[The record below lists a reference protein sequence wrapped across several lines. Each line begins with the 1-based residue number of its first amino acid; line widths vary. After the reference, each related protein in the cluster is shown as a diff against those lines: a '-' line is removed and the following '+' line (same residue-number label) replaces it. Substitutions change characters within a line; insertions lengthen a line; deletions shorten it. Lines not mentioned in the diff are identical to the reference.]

1 MTQQEYVSRKKELI
15 NHSSKP
21 FNLTTDDKLN
31 RTLNFVSANFLN
43 FIPSLPIE
51 EHEDAFKKIFVHQ
64 SLSVLDEQHIDVLD
78 RDVEVEGMEDSTL
91 DYLRNNAAIICTFH
105 MGSSR
110 LLNHYLAKNKINL
123 TLVLSDFSM
132 KANGGFFNKMYE
144 GYKKLAGFKEDR
156 ISIISVDEP
165 NAVRKMLGELK
176 NGRKLLIYIDG
187 NSGSGNKNIKNEN
200 SCEIDFLEESI
211 YARAG
216 VAYLSYLA
224 QVPIIEAVSYRKNWE
239 DIVLK
244 FNKMIEPSRNV
255 DRETYFKT
263 TTEGIYKRFS
273 EVLLQHPEQW
283 EGWLN
288 LHEVINPKEFKK
300 MEKMNQNC
308 DINDDSKLRLNKRN
322 YGVFNIDSDCFL
334 FDKKKYV
341 SYKIP
346 EPIYTKLLHSDAQ
359 PVEKTTYESDSFFT
373 QLIANGVLSNA

>member
-1 MTQQEYVSRKKELI
+1 MTQQEYVTRKQELI
-15 NHSSKP
+15 HQSSSR
-21 FNLTTDDKLN
+21 FNLTKDDKLN

-78 RDVEVEGMEDSTL
+78 KNVEIEGMDNEGL
-91 DYLRNNAAIICTFH
+91 EYLRNNPAIICTFH

-110 LLNHYLAKNKINL
+110 LLNHYLAKNGVNL

-144 GYKKLAGFKEDR
+144 GYKKLSGFKEDR

-187 NSGSGNKNIKNEN
+187 NSGSGNKNIQNEN

-224 QVPIIEAVSYRKNWE
+224 QVPIVEAVSYRKNWE

-244 FNKMIEPSRNV
+244 FNKFIEPNRNV
-255 DRETYFKT
+255 DRETYFQT

-273 EVLLQHPEQW
+273 EVLRQHPEQW

-288 LHEVINPKEFKK
+288 LHEVINPKAFKNTASVINNK
-300 MEKMNQNC
+300 AELSEKQL
-308 DINDDSKLRLNKRN
+308 ILNKYN
-322 YGVFNIDSDCFL
+322 FGVFNIDDDHFL
-334 FDKKKYV
+334 FDKKKYN
-341 SYKIP
+341 SFKINRNIYKKLFNSHI
-346 EPIYTKLLHSDAQ
+346 EPIDRNSFGEDNFFNQLLN
-359 PVEKTTYESDSFFT
+359 
-373 QLIANGVLSNA
+373 NGVLTN

>member
-15 NHSSKP
+15 NHSSKA
-21 FNLTTDDKLN
+21 FNLANDDKLN
-31 RTLNFVSANFLN
+31 RTLNFVSANLLN
-43 FIPSLPIE
+43 FIPSLPVE
-51 EHEDAFKKIFVHQ
+51 KHEDTFKKIFVHQ
-64 SLSVLDEQHIDVLD
+64 SLSVLDEQHIDVLEKN
-78 RDVEVEGMEDSTL
+78 VKVEGMENETL

-110 LLNHYLAKNKINL
+110 LINHYLAKNKVNL

-132 KANGGFFNKMYE
+132 KANGGWFNKMYD

-239 DIVLK
+239 EIVLK
-244 FNKMIEPSRNV
+244 FNKVIEPNKNI

-263 TTEGIYKRFS
+263 TTQGIYNRFS

-288 LHEVINPKEFKK
+288 LHEVINPQAFKK
-300 MEKMNQNC
+300 TESLNHK
-308 DINDDSKLRLNKRN
+308 STVTEEGRFRLNKLN
-322 YGVFNIDSDCFL
+322 FGVFNIDSDCFL

-346 EPIYTKLLHSDAQ
+346 EPIYKKLLHSEVH
-359 PVEKTTYESDSFFT
+359 PVEKTRHESDNFLS
-373 QLIANGVLSNA
+373 QLISNGVLSNA

>member
-15 NHSSKP
+15 NHSSKSL
-21 FNLTTDDKLN
+21 NLTTDDKLN
-31 RTLNFVSANFLN
+31 RTLNFVSANLLN
-43 FIPSLPIE
+43 FIPSLPLE
-51 EHEDAFKKIFVHQ
+51 KHEDTFKKIFVHQ

-78 RDVEVEGMEDSTL
+78 KNVEVEGMDGETL
-91 DYLRNNAAIICTFH
+91 DYLRNNPAIICTFH

-110 LLNHYLAKNKINL
+110 LINHYLAKNGVNL
-123 TLVLSDFSM
+123 TLVLSDFVM
-132 KANGGFFNKMYE
+132 KTSSGWFNKMYE

-165 NAVRKMLGELK
+165 NAIRKMLGELK

-224 QVPIIEAVSYRKNWE
+224 QVPIVEAVSYRKNWE
-239 DIVLK
+239 EIVLK
-244 FNKMIEPSRNV
+244 FNKVIEPSKNV

-263 TTEGIYKRFS
+263 TTQGIYERFS
-273 EVLLQHPEQW
+273 EILKQHPEQW

-288 LHEVINPKEFKK
+288 LHEVINPQAFKK
-300 MEKMNQNC
+300 VEPANLEN
-308 DINDDSKLRLNKRN
+308 INVNEGSYRLNKSN
-322 YGVFNIDSDCFL
+322 FGVFNIDSDCFL

-341 SYKIP
+341 SYTIP
-346 EPIYTKLLHSDAQ
+346 EPIYTKLRHSDIR
-359 PVEKTTYESDSFFT
+359 PVEKTPHESDNFLN
-373 QLIANGVLSNA
+373 QLISRGVLSK